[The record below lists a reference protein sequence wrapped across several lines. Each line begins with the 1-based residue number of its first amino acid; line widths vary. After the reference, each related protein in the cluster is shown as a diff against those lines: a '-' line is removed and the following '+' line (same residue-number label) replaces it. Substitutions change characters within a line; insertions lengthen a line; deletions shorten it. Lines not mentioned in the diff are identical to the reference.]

1 MILQKNNSGYT
12 LIELMVTVGVIGILA
27 GIAIPSYNG
36 YIKSTAESVGRDN
49 IDTLRLFEENYRIE
63 YGNYLAGTH
72 TAGSASS
79 ILTTNLGWNPE
90 DENMYTYTVT
100 SGSTGNIATSLTITA
115 TCDLCQA
122 PIVKGN

>member
-1 MILQKNNSGYT
+1 MIQKNNSGYT
-12 LIELMVTVGVIGILA
+12 LIELMVTVAVIGILA

-36 YIKSTAESVGRDN
+36 YIKSTAESAGRHN
-49 IDTLRLFEENYRIE
+49 IDTLRIFEENYRIE

-79 ILTTNLGWNPE
+79 VLTTNLGWKPDDNAV
-90 DENMYTYTVT
+90 YSYTVT

-122 PIVKGN
+122 PIVTGN